1 MEKIFCPH
9 CEKQVFPTKSPFAS
23 DFVLDKMGH
32 DWHRKCWEE
41 FVKEYNDYLDSTDLN
56 GKEN

>member
-1 MEKIFCPH
+1 MEKNVCPQ
-9 CEKQVFPTKSPFAS
+9 CEKQLYPRKMGEVIIF
-23 DFVLDKMGH
+23 DKMGH
-32 DWHRKCWEE
+32 DWHTQCWEE